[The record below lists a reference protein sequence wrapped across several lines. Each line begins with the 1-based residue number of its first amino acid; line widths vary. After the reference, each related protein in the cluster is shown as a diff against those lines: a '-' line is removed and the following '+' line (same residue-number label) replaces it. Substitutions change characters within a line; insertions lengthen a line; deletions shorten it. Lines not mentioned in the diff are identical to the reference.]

1 MSRHVTEAEVNRVL
15 RPRQLTDALEA
26 AFRSLAEGTALQAP
40 RLRVARPPHVLHN
53 LPSLSASLGRA
64 GIKSYLSGPAGVT
77 FVTLVFEL
85 ATSRLEAV
93 VESNRLGQLRTGC
106 ATALASRY
114 LADPG
119 PQRLGLLGTGTVAR
133 GQLEALAAEHE
144 LEWVRVF
151 SRRAESRQAF
161 VAWAREELELEVV
174 AADSLAGA
182 LEEANLVVTATTS
195 GQPLVADTML
205 SPRCL
210 VHAVGA
216 NRAGRRELETQVLL
230 SSGLTVVDDLE
241 QARLEAGDLMEVEE
255 LDWSELQT
263 LASLVRNPP
272 NSLPPRRIFKSLG
285 VGIEDL
291 AAACLVLRL
300 LDQGTSEP
308 VSTGAPTP

>member
-1 MSRHVTEAEVNRVL
+1 MSRHVTEAEVDRVL
-15 RPRQLTDALEA
+15 EPRALTDALEA

-40 RLRVARPPHVLHN
+40 RLRVARSPHVLHN
-53 LPSLSASLGRA
+53 LPSLSEPLGRA

-93 VESNRLGQLRTGC
+93 VESHRLGQLRTGC

-119 PQRLGLLGTGTVAR
+119 PQRLGLIGTGTVAR

-151 SRRAESRQAF
+151 SRQSSARQAF
-161 VAWAREELELEVV
+161 ADWAGEALGLAVDPAESV
-174 AADSLAGA
+174 AAA
-182 LEEANLVVTATTS
+182 LEGANLVVTATTS
-195 GQPLVADTML
+195 GQPLVAESML

-216 NRAGRRELETQVLL
+216 NRAGRRELESQVLL
-230 SSGLTVVDDLE
+230 SSDLTVVDDLE
-241 QARLEAGDLMEVEE
+241 QARLEAGDFMEVEE
-255 LDWSELQT
+255 LDWSGLRT
-263 LASLVRNPP
+263 LADLVQSPP
-272 NSLPPRRIFKSLG
+272 ERLPARRIFKSLG

-300 LDQGTSEP
+300 LDK
-308 VSTGAPTP
+308 ST